1 MSLYLNIV
9 YVPKPK
15 APTNKIIKFWSIA
28 APGGGGTSG
37 SSAAALAVDGGA
49 GGFFAAITPE
59 TFINVIK
66 ITK

>member
-37 SSAAALAVDGGA
+37 SSAIDRDADTGG
-49 GGFFAAITPE
+49 GGFFAATTLE
-59 TFINVIK
+59 TFIKVIK